1 VLRSRR
7 CFEGNDYGRW
17 HYVAGLHAQP
27 ERVKCSE
34 ISACG
39 PPWAAPPP
47 EAVRDTLSAAV
58 SPDTISLAVLRRHVV
73 AYQGFAGRSRRARA
87 ADVEKGIRRLSC
99 VQLDSIST
107 VERSHRIVLGSRVG
121 VYPEPTVSR
130 LLQEGRVFEYW
141 AHEACLLPV
150 EDFPLFRWR
159 MRGRGHWNS
168 HESALADHPEV
179 AELVLSEI
187 RERGPL
193 GSRHFE
199 GPSGGG
205 MWNWKPA
212 KRVLDSLWDRGDL
225 SIAGRQGFQR
235 LYDLTE
241 RVIPREV
248 LEAPD
253 PSEDE
258 AMRALV
264 LRAVRARGALTESGI
279 AEHYRVPGRTAT
291 VRPHVEALVA
301 KGALRRL
308 RVDDGGP
315 AVLVPGGEPL
325 LESVSAGATLLSPFD
340 NLLWDRAFA
349 RRLFGFDHVM
359 EIYKPAP
366 QRVYGYYVLPVLRGD
381 RIVGRADLKS
391 DRAKG
396 ELRLLA
402 FHVEP
407 GVRHSAALDDALAK
421 AMRRLARVAG
431 LSG

>member
-1 VLRSRR
+1 MS
-7 CFEGNDYGRW
+7 
-17 HYVAGLHAQP
+17 
-27 ERVKCSE
+27 S
-34 ISACG
+34 
-39 PPWAAPPP
+39 
-47 EAVRDTLSAAV
+47 
-58 SPDTISLAVLRRHVV
+58 DTISLAALRRHVV
-73 AYQGFAGRSRRARA
+73 AHQGFRGRARRARA
-87 ADVEKGIRRLSC
+87 ADVEAGISRLSC
-99 VQLDSIST
+99 VQLDSISA

-121 VYPEPTVSR
+121 VYPERTVSR
-130 LLQEGRVFEYW
+130 LLKEGRVFEYW

-168 HESALADHPEV
+168 HESALEDHPEV
-179 AELVLSEI
+179 AEHVLAEI

-248 LEAPD
+248 LDTPD
-253 PSEDE
+253 PSEEE

-279 AEHYRVPGRTAT
+279 AEHYRLPGRTAT
-291 VRPHVEALVA
+291 VRPHVEALV
-301 KGALRRL
+301 GDGSIRRL
-308 RVDDGGP
+308 SVDDGGP
-315 AVLVPGGEPL
+315 PVLVAGEEPL

-340 NLLWDRAFA
+340 NLLWDRPFA
-349 RRLFGFDHVM
+349 HRLFGFDHVM

-366 QRVYGYYVLPVLRGD
+366 QRIYGYYVLPLLRGD
-381 RIVGRADLKS
+381 RIVGRADVKS
-391 DRAKG
+391 DRAAG
-396 ELRLLA
+396 LLRLLA
-402 FHVEP
+402 FHREP
-407 GVRHSAALDDALAK
+407 GVRDSLALEAALTKALG
-421 AMRRLARVAG
+421 RLAGLAG
-431 LSG
+431 LDGVAAR